1 MNPNHDATAPP
12 EAPGRTQI
20 LPALVLSMLAFSMVQ
35 TAVVPILPALATA
48 VRVSGGTV
56 AWLMTANLLAA
67 AVLTPLLGRFGDL
80 YGRKPMLLVSLGG
93 LVLGSVLAVT
103 TESFAWLVVARV
115 LQGAGGGVLPL
126 AISVLRNQLP
136 PQRVPGGIAAVS
148 AAMGIGSALGLVLTG
163 LLMEQWSYKSVFWA
177 GLFLS
182 LVALGWSWAGIPK
195 DQATDHTARV
205 DALGALTLA
214 GWLCALLLAVSKG
227 NAWGW
232 GSGRIV
238 GLFVA
243 AVVIAAGWAVIELKV
258 RDPLVSIRML
268 VSPVV
273 ALTNLAGAVI
283 GFGMYG
289 CFMVISNFAQTP
301 EDVAHYGFSADV
313 LLAGVMLLP
322 SAIGSM
328 TAAPV
333 GAKLIAA
340 RGPRIPLSLGGLLAG
355 AAMGFLAVLN
365 GHPVCLY
372 LASGVFGF
380 GVGLAYTAMPAA
392 INSAVPLE
400 QSGIANGMNAVFRT
414 VGGAVGTAVLGA
426 TLASDT
432 IEGLPLPTLDAYQTA
447 FWITAIGCFVAAVAP
462 LAIRIPVSP
471 VNSGKPAAQRSGPTE
486 KTVA

>member
-1 MNPNHDATAPP
+1 MKPNHDAATPP
-12 EAPGRTQI
+12 EAPRSAQT

-48 VRVSGGTV
+48 VHVSGGTI

-93 LVLGSVLAVT
+93 LALGSALAVS
-103 TESFAWLVVARV
+103 TESFTWLVVARV

-126 AISVLRNQLP
+126 AIALVRNQLP
-136 PQRVPGGIAAVS
+136 PQRVPGGIGAVS
-148 AAMGIGSALGLVLTG
+148 AAMGIGSALGLVVTG
-163 LLMEQWSYKSVFWA
+163 VLMEQWSYKSVFWA
-177 GLFLS
+177 GLLVS
-182 LVALGWSWAGIPK
+182 LVALAWSVAGIPRDRGTGHAGK
-195 DQATDHTARV
+195 V
-205 DALGALTLA
+205 DPLGAVTLA
-214 GWLCALLLAVSKG
+214 GWLCALLLAVSQG

-243 AVVIAAGWAVIELKV
+243 AAVIAAVWAVVELKV
-258 RDPLVSIRML
+258 PDPLVSIRML
-268 VSPVV
+268 MSPVV
-273 ALTNLAGAVI
+273 AITNVAGAVI

-301 EDVAHYGFSADV
+301 EKIAHYGFSADV
-313 LLAGVMLLP
+313 LHAGVMLLP

-340 RGPRIPLSLGGLLAG
+340 RGPRVPLSLGGLLA
-355 AAMGFLAVLN
+355 AVAMGFLAVVN
-365 GHPVCLY
+365 GHPVDLY
-372 LASGVFGF
+372 LAAAVFGF

-392 INSAVPLE
+392 INSAVPLQ

-414 VGGAVGTAVLGA
+414 VGGAVGTAVLGS
-426 TLASDT
+426 TLAGDT
-432 IEGLPLPTLDAYQTA
+432 IEGLPLPTLHAYREA
-447 FWITAIGCFVAAVAP
+447 FWITAIGCFAAAVAS
-462 LAIRIPVSP
+462 LAIRIPR
-471 VNSGKPAAQRSGPTE
+471 GPADPAQPAVRRSDPAGE
-486 KTVA
+486 TVA

>member
-1 MNPNHDATAPP
+1 MNPNHDAATPP
-12 EAPGRTQI
+12 EASDRGQI

-48 VRVSGGTV
+48 VHVSGGTV

-103 TESFAWLVVARV
+103 TESFTWLVVARV

-126 AISVLRNQLP
+126 AISVVRNQLP
-136 PQRVPGGIAAVS
+136 PRKIPGGIGAVS
-148 AAMGIGSALGLVLTG
+148 AAMGIGSALGLVVTG

-177 GLFLS
+177 GLLVS
-182 LVALGWSWAGIPK
+182 LVAIAWCVVGVPK
-195 DQATDHTARV
+195 DQGSDQAAKV
-205 DALGALTLA
+205 DPLGALTLA

-238 GLFVA
+238 GLFIA
-243 AVVIAAGWAVIELKV
+243 AVVIAAVWVVIEMNV
-258 RDPLVSIRML
+258 QHPLVSIRML

-273 ALTNLAGAVI
+273 AVTNVAGAVI

-301 EDVAHYGFSADV
+301 EKIAHYGFSANV
-313 LLAGVMLLP
+313 LHAGVMLLP

-333 GAKLIAA
+333 GAKLVAS
-340 RGPRIPLSLGGLLAG
+340 RGPRIPLSLGGLLA
-355 AAMGFLAVLN
+355 AVAMAFLAVLN
-365 GHPVCLY
+365 GHPVDLY
-372 LASGVFGF
+372 LASAVFGF

-392 INSAVPLE
+392 INSAVPIE

-414 VGGAVGTAVLGA
+414 VGGAVGTAVLGSV
-426 TLASDT
+426 LAGDT
-432 IEGLPLPTLDAYQTA
+432 IEGLPLPTLGAYQEA
-447 FWITAIGCFVAAVAP
+447 FWITAVGCFVAAVAP
-462 LAIRIPVSP
+462 LAIRTP
-471 VNSGKPAAQRSGPTE
+471 VNSGKPVAQQSDPTE
-486 KTVA
+486 ETVV

>member
-1 MNPNHDATAPP
+1 MNQTQDADTPP
-12 EAPGRTQI
+12 LEPGRGQI

-35 TAVVPILPALATA
+35 TAVVPILPSLAMG
-48 VRVSGGTV
+48 VHVSSGTV

-80 YGRKPMLLVSLGG
+80 YGRKTMLLVSLGG
-93 LVLGSVLAVT
+93 LALGSVLAVS

-115 LQGAGGGVLPL
+115 LQGAGGGVFPL
-126 AISVLRNQLP
+126 AISVVRNQLP
-136 PQRVPGGIAAVS
+136 PHRIPGGIGAVS
-148 AAMGIGSALGLVLTG
+148 AAMGIGSALGLVVTG

-177 GLFLS
+177 GLLIS
-182 LVALGWSWAGIPK
+182 LVAIAWSVVGIPK
-195 DQATDHTARV
+195 DVVTDHTVKV
-205 DALGALTLA
+205 DPLGALTLT
-214 GWLCALLLAVSKG
+214 GWLCALLLAVSQG
-227 NAWGW
+227 NNWGW

-243 AVVIAAGWAVIELKV
+243 AVVIAAVWAVIELKV
-258 RDPLVSIRML
+258 QHPLVSIRML

-273 ALTNLAGAVI
+273 AITNVAGAVV

-301 EDVAHYGFSADV
+301 EKIAHYGFSADV
-313 LLAGVMLLP
+313 LHAGVMLLP

-340 RGPRIPLSLGGLLAG
+340 RGPRIPLSLGGLLA
-355 AAMGFLAVLN
+355 AVAMGFLAVVN
-365 GHPVCLY
+365 GHPVDLY
-372 LASGVFGF
+372 LAAAVFGF

-392 INSAVPLE
+392 INSAVPIE

-414 VGGAVGTAVLGA
+414 VGGAVGTAVLGS

-432 IEGLPLPTLDAYQTA
+432 IEGSPLPTLGAYQEA
-447 FWITAIGCFVAAVAP
+447 FWITAIGCFVAAVAS
-462 LAIRIPVSP
+462 LAIRTSVSS
-471 VNSGKPAAQRSGPTE
+471 VNSGKPAVQQSDPAE
-486 KTVA
+486 ETVA